1 MQLDLALNFPP
12 WTPLALLAVAVLLL
26 ARHLWTLWRDTW
38 AYYLAVM
45 HLQQVEDRLGQLPP
59 ASRWWGY
66 REVLPRGLWLDWY
79 LNQGLTFFFLD
90 PPHHPLELVT
100 GRLQRYVWAQVP
112 ELDEHAPRW
121 LRLLWP
127 LRMAWWRVHRWWW
140 QLLPYRRRVADDLA
154 RDKLDPYDLPAHID
168 REEGPRG

>member
-79 LNQGLTFFFLD
+79 LNQWLTFFFL
-90 PPHHPLELVT
+90 E
-100 GRLQRYVWAQVP
+100 GKARLRF
-112 ELDEHAPRW
+112 W
-121 LRLLWP
+121 LGSLFNG
-127 LRMAWWRVHRWWW
+127 
-140 QLLPYRRRVADDLA
+140 
-154 RDKLDPYDLPAHID
+154 IFFN
-168 REEGPRG
+168 GT